1 MEMKNIIKNEQSRY
15 WLRFIGK
22 TALYAVILLGLVYL
36 YHYSSVGGGSF
47 IYNQF

>member
-1 MEMKNIIKNEQSRY
+1 MKNIIKNEKSKY
-15 WLRFIGK
+15 WLTFVGK
-22 TALYAVILLGLVYL
+22 TALYTTILLALVYL

>member
-1 MEMKNIIKNEQSRY
+1 MEIKNMIKNEKSKY
-15 WLRFIGK
+15 WLGFIGK
-22 TALYAVILLGLVYL
+22 TALYTTILLALVYL

>member
-1 MEMKNIIKNEQSRY
+1 MEMKRVIKREESKY
-15 WLRFIGK
+15 WLSFLGK
-22 TALYAVILLGLVYL
+22 TVLYATILLGLIYL

>member
-1 MEMKNIIKNEQSRY
+1 MEMKNIVKNKESRT
-15 WLRFIGK
+15 WLAFVGK
-22 TALYAVILLGLVYL
+22 SLLYTTILIGLVYL

>member
-1 MEMKNIIKNEQSRY
+1 MEMKNIIKNKNSKEIIS
-15 WLRFIGK
+15 FVGK
-22 TALYAVILLGLVYL
+22 TVLYTTILLGLVYL

>member
-1 MEMKNIIKNEQSRY
+1 MEMKNIIKNEKSKE
-15 WLRFIGK
+15 WLGFVGK
-22 TALYAVILLGLVYL
+22 TVLYTTILLGLVYL